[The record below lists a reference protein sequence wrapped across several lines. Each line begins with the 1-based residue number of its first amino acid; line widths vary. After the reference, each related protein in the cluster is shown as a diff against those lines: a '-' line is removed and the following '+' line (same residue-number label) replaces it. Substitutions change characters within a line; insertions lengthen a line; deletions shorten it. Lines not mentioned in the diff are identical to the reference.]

1 MRILKIESCL
11 TLSSKS
17 TLTYHIGHEN
27 DKIHFRVHAN
37 TGGGYFSQEWVALK
51 DIQAVLTGT
60 FSSIPLHPLFRGKS
74 VNTPAFLLAVLTHE
88 KLLLPVKPRSY
99 KWADLKVFMARV
111 EKLIAS
117 DINLDPE
124 KAPAKKTPRKTPKT
138 NTGS

>member
-1 MRILKIESCL
+1 MRILRIANCP

-17 TLTYHIGHEN
+17 TLTYHIGYD

-99 KWADLKVFMARV
+99 KWADLKVFTARV

-117 DINLDPE
+117 DIDLDPD
-124 KAPAKKTPRKTPKT
+124 KPPAKKTPRKTPKK
-138 NTGS
+138 NSGS

>member
-1 MRILKIESCL
+1 MRILKIDNCP

-27 DKIHFRVHAN
+27 DKIQFRVHAN

-51 DIQAVLTGT
+51 NIQAVLTGT

-74 VNTPAFLLAVLTHE
+74 VNTPAFLLAVLKQE
-88 KLLLPVKPRSY
+88 KLLLPAKHRKY
-99 KWADLKVFMARV
+99 QWADLKAFTARV

-117 DINLDPE
+117 DINLDPT
-124 KAPAKKTPRKTPKT
+124 KAPTKKTLKKTPKK

>member
-1 MRILKIESCL
+1 MRILKIDTCL

-17 TLTYHIGHEN
+17 TLTYHIGHDS

-124 KAPAKKTPRKTPKT
+124 KAPTKKTPRKTPKK